1 MSVYCVAFLQPK
13 PRPPSYN
20 VKFSHLRVNI
30 YIYIYFKEAVGGIDR
45 RDRGIWSGVVERLV
59 EN

>member
-20 VKFSHLRVNI
+20 VKFLDLRVNI
-30 YIYIYFKEAVGGIDR
+30 YIYIYIFKEVVGVHR
-45 RDRGIWSGVVERLV
+45 QKRQRNLERCC
-59 EN
+59 